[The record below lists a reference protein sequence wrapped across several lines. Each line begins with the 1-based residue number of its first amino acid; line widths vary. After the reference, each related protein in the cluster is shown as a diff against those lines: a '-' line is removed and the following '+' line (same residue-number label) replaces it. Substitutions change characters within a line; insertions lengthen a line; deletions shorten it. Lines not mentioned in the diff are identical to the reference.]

1 MKVILPILPILA
13 VALYRAENEAPDK
26 VESKIGV
33 EERREHLT
41 VPSSLRGFI
50 IAKSDFER

>member
-1 MKVILPILPILA
+1 MKVILPILD
-13 VALYRAENEAPDK
+13 VALYRAENKAPGK

-41 VPSSLRGFI
+41 VPSSLHSLI
-50 IAKSDFER
+50 IAKSDFE